1 MKKILSLFKNNN
13 SLLWG
18 TIITAFVI
26 LLVVIGIVASPYD
39 PNAMDAS
46 AKLSGISAEH
56 IMGCDNFGRDI
67 FSRLIVGIKMTLVI
81 ASGVVAIGVILG
93 IVLGAFTGFY
103 GGIADEILMRFN
115 DAVLAFPSILLA
127 LVFIALLGSGTYQ
140 VMIALGIVFAPS
152 FARIVRGEFLK
163 CRDLDYVRSA
173 SLCGVSNLRIMF
185 VHILPNILPV
195 LLSSVVIGFNNAV
208 LAEAGM
214 SFLGIGVQPPD
225 SSLGAMLSDAQSY
238 FFSSPLYAF
247 APGIMIA
254 IMILGFSLL
263 GDGIGKVTSNRK
275 SSSLDTTDEA
285 GTFAKQAVKVRG
297 EQPSEDAGILLK
309 VSDLQIEIN
318 DSISSETVVKD
329 FDLELRQKDII
340 GIVGESGSGKTMSAL
355 AIAGL
360 LSRKDMKKRGS
371 IMFDGTDM
379 LNSPRS
385 VIRQIQGNSIGMI
398 FQEPMTSLD
407 PVKTIGYQVEEALR
421 IHTDFDEAT
430 RKDKAIR
437 MLKNVELENA
447 EEIYY
452 RYPHE
457 LSGGQRQRVMIA
469 AALVTH
475 PKLLIADEPT
485 TALDVTVQAQ
495 IIDLLKRVNKYYKT
509 SILFISH
516 DLSLVRTLCKDVAVM
531 KDGIVVEAGNCEE
544 IFNNPKD
551 EYTKELIGAIPKFEK
566 LR

>member
-1 MKKILSLFKNNN
+1 MRKVFSLFRKNR
-13 SLLWG
+13 SLFIGAVMAL
-18 TIITAFVI
+18 AV
-26 LLVVIGIVASPYD
+26 LLTVFIGIAALPYD
-39 PNAMDAS
+39 PNEMDSSAKLAGAS
-46 AKLSGISAEH
+46 AKH

-67 FSRLIVGIKMTLVI
+67 FSRLIVGARLTLGI
-81 ASGVVAIGVILG
+81 ASGVVAIGVLIG
-93 IVLGAFTGFY
+93 ITVGALTGYF
-103 GGIADEILMRFN
+103 GGIADELLMRFN

-140 VMIALGIVFAPS
+140 VVIALGIVFAPS

-163 CRDLDYVRSA
+163 CRDLDYVKSA
-173 SLCGVSNLRIMF
+173 RLMGVGPFRIMF
-185 VHILPNILPV
+185 VHILPNTLPV
-195 LLSSVVIGFNNAV
+195 LLSSIVIGFNNAV

-254 IMILGFSLL
+254 FIILAFSLL
-263 GDGIGKVTSNRK
+263 GDGIGKLAGNQK
-275 SSSLDTTDEA
+275 ASSLDTKDTEL
-285 GTFAKQAVKVRG
+285 FLIKPSVKVKRTKNS
-297 EQPSEDAGILLK
+297 PKDKLLLR
-309 VSDLQIEIN
+309 VTDLKIEIE
-318 DSISSETVVKD
+318 DSTTPETVVYD
-329 FDLELRQKDII
+329 FDLEMHEGDII

-360 LSRKDMKKRGS
+360 LSRKDMKKRGT
-371 IMFDGTDM
+371 ILFDGTDM

-385 VIRQIQGNSIGMI
+385 VIRQVQGNKIGMI

-407 PVKTIGYQVEEALR
+407 PVKTIGYQIEEALM
-421 IHTDFDEAT
+421 IHTDYDEAV
-430 RKDKAIR
+430 RRDKAIR
-437 MLKNVELENA
+437 MLKNVEIDNA
-447 EEIYY
+447 EEIYS

-469 AALVTH
+469 AALITH

-495 IIDLLKRVNKYYKT
+495 IIDLLRRVNKYYGT
-509 SILFISH
+509 AILFISH
-516 DLSLVRTLCKDVAVM
+516 DLSLVRQLCTEVAVM
-531 KDGIVVEAGNCEE
+531 KDGVVVEAGDCEE

-551 EYTKELIGAIPKFEK
+551 DYTKELIGAIPKFEK